1 MGLRM
6 AIAAAEAPGFR
17 PVTAA
22 VAEGRLEQ
30 VRGTDDIAAIVRAAQ
45 KGDREAYS
53 CLVDRY
59 RSVVMAAIYASVRR
73 LEVSEDLA
81 QECFIKAFAALDELR
96 EPERFGAW
104 LRTIAGHTAADWL
117 RARHSEVNIDK
128 LTEAGAEPSA
138 PHEPPGLR
146 LEDAEEEN
154 AVLTAL
160 ADLREDYREIIILK
174 HVENYSYR
182 QIADMLGMSVTAV
195 GEKLSRVRGLLKKK
209 LKDHLVEQ

>member
-1 MGLRM
+1 MVLRL
-6 AIAAAEAPGFR
+6 
-17 PVTAA
+17 A
-22 VAEGRLEQ
+22 VATGGASCLAAGSGEANTRVVLPIDSAEMVSL
-30 VRGTDDIAAIVRAAQ
+30 VRSAQ
-45 KGDREAYS
+45 RGDREAYS
-53 CLVDRY
+53 RLVDRY

-138 PHEPPGLR
+138 PAPPPGAH

-154 AVLTAL
+154 AVLAAL
-160 ADLREDYREIIILK
+160 AGLREDYREIIILK

-182 QIADMLGMSVTAV
+182 EIAEQLGMSVTAV

-209 LKDHLVEQ
+209 LKNLSD

>member
-1 MGLRM
+1 MS
-6 AIAAAEAPGFR
+6 FR
-17 PVTAA
+17 LMTAA
-22 VAEGRLEQ
+22 GGASALEAASAGPEARLTSAVDSAELADL
-30 VRGTDDIAAIVRAAQ
+30 VRSAQ
-45 KGDREAYS
+45 RGDREAYS
-53 CLVDRY
+53 LLVDRY

-117 RARHSEVNIDK
+117 RARRSEVNIDK

-138 PHEPPGLR
+138 PHAPPGSH

-154 AVLTAL
+154 AVLAAL
-160 ADLREDYREIIILK
+160 AGLREDYREIIILK

-182 QIADMLGMSVTAV
+182 EIAEMLGMSVTAV
-195 GEKLSRVRGLLKKK
+195 GEKLSRVRVLLRKK
-209 LKDHLVEQ
+209 LKDQLPE